1 MNLSDIDQKLFD
13 FLSGALPEK
22 EVDELREWLNA
33 DARNSM
39 YYQQY
44 KQKYLNFRWGLRVR
58 MISGDFVQIR
68 RTLQQHRR
76 FLVFRNIAAIAVFVL
91 IVGGG
96 ILWYHSADQ
105 EKRSL
110 VVAADS
116 IRPGKCQAVLV
127 LSSGQQLKLS
137 QAIQTVRDV
146 DGVSIQVSPEGV
158 LNYSSG
164 DSVSFS
170 ENSCNRLLVP
180 KGGEYKL
187 QLADGTQVWLNAAT
201 EFSYPVAFT
210 GKQRKVFLKGEAYF
224 EVAKDSLR
232 PFIVMAD
239 DVEVKVYGTKFNVEN
254 YASDHIRTVLVEGA
268 VGMARGGE
276 EVRLKPGQKGETVGG
291 GIQVETIDV
300 AAYVAWKDGDF
311 VFENER
317 LEDIMEQISR
327 WYDVNIFY
335 SRESSKD
342 IRLSGDMKRYK
353 EIQAL
358 LYYFERISDVR
369 FEIKE
374 RTIVIK

>member
-1 MNLSDIDQKLFD
+1 MAVLYIQNAVEMNFSDIDQKLFD

-68 RTLQQHRR
+68 RTLQQHRH

-105 EKRSL
+105 GKRSL

-170 ENSCNRLLVP
+170 ENSCNR
-180 KGGEYKL
+180 
-187 QLADGTQVWLNAAT
+187 
-201 EFSYPVAFT
+201 
-210 GKQRKVFLKGEAYF
+210 
-224 EVAKDSLR
+224 
-232 PFIVMAD
+232 
-239 DVEVKVYGTKFNVEN
+239 
-254 YASDHIRTVLVEGA
+254 
-268 VGMARGGE
+268 
-276 EVRLKPGQKGETVGG
+276 
-291 GIQVETIDV
+291 
-300 AAYVAWKDGDF
+300 
-311 VFENER
+311 
-317 LEDIMEQISR
+317 
-327 WYDVNIFY
+327 
-335 SRESSKD
+335 
-342 IRLSGDMKRYK
+342 
-353 EIQAL
+353 
-358 LYYFERISDVR
+358 
-369 FEIKE
+369 
-374 RTIVIK
+374 